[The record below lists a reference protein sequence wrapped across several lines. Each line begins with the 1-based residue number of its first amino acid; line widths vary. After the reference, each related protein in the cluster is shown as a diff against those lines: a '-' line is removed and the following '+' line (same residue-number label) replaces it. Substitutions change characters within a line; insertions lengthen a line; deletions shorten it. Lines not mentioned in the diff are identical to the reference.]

1 MQYAEQG
8 AMLSLIV
15 AMVRKNEAANKPDY
29 TASMERLKNAGF
41 AVTECGENRVL
52 IGKNGCGAMLGRSAS
67 GETHM
72 ITRPG
77 LLLGDRIAHLLDR
90 GFQKFWQ
97 DEGRNVPA
105 LAEQLKALRDFSEEL
120 NAAIGLTTLYNQ
132 ALGSVSARYVYDR
145 MEGREGPKRHESF
158 D

>member
-1 MQYAEQG
+1 
-8 AMLSLIV
+8 MLSLIA

-41 AVTECGENRVL
+41 AVTERDENRVL
-52 IGKNGCGAMLGRSAS
+52 IGKNGCGAMLERSAS
-67 GETHM
+67 GETRL
-72 ITRPG
+72 ITQPG

-97 DEGRNVPA
+97 DEGRSVPA
-105 LAEQLKALRDFSEEL
+105 LAGQLKALHDFSEEL

-145 MEGREGPKRHESF
+145 MEGREGPKRHKSL

>member
-1 MQYAEQG
+1 
-8 AMLSLIV
+8 
-15 AMVRKNEAANKPDY
+15 MVRKNEAANKPDY

-41 AVTECGENRVL
+41 AVTECGENRML
-52 IGKNGCGAMLGRSAS
+52 IGKNGCGAMLERSAS
-67 GETHM
+67 DETQL
-72 ITRPG
+72 ITQPG

-97 DEGRNVPA
+97 DEGRSVPA
-105 LAEQLKALRDFSEEL
+105 LAGQLKALRDFSEEL

-145 MEGREGPKRHESF
+145 MEGREGPKRHKSF